1 MARVIDQPTLELV
14 ELAPIPVDQLPLL
27 IAAYHGIPVACSL
40 ARMAPDDIAEAQ
52 AQAKKLGL
60 FESIQTTEGSYSR
73 LTHLGQNALYAMLY
87 NLTYAASEIALA
99 ASGLSD
105 RKPQ

>member
-1 MARVIDQPTLELV
+1 MAPQIEQV
-14 ELAPIPVDQLPLL
+14 ELGPIPFDQLPLL
-27 IAAYHGIPVACSL
+27 IAGYHGVPVACSL
-40 ARMAPDDIAEAQ
+40 ARMAPDDLGVAQ

-60 FESIQTTEGSYSR
+60 LESIQTTEGSYSR
-73 LTHLGQNALYAMLY
+73 LTQLGQNVLYAMIF
-87 NLTYAASEIALA
+87 NLTLAASEIALA